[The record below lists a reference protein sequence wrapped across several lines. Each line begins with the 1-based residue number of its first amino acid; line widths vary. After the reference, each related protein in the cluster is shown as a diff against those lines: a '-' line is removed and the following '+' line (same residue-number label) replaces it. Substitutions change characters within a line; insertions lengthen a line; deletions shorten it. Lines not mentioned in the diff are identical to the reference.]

1 MEEAKKKRKSKGKFH
16 RAYNRAGEGLSEDEE
31 EEVLKKIHED
41 LEDAYKVVEEKTELL
56 IEALDT
62 GDGTGDEES
71 NRLEE
76 DIKGMYNE
84 LCEIRKRLAKLK
96 MEEKKR
102 AKAEEKE
109 LKEVRVY
116 GETKAETIKIKR
128 LQAPNF
134 NGNIRDY
141 PSFKRDYE
149 NHMEKFYG
157 KDPFA
162 LKNCLSG
169 EALIHVQAVDDNY
182 DEMMQRLDFKYGRP
196 EKLVDVVINE
206 LKPLKKI
213 DDNDNKRFIQMV
225 DIIERSYLDLNKL
238 NVQHEINTTSML
250 GQFERKMPPTR
261 LHEWV
266 LIKQTHLAG
275 ESQFEGFLK
284 YIKLQRN
291 AMEYTEEDLRQIPL
305 KGRVNIVCDRIEGE
319 RDNPIQ
325 KQLDEILKGLAH
337 VVDIVSRT
345 GADGKGLREIPR
357 KRERCFFH
365 ESDNH
370 DIGDCTAFS
379 ALTVKNRFE
388 MAKAKRSCFCCLQV
402 GHMSIN
408 CANKQGCKIMIK
420 IKIKIKIM

>member
-1 MEEAKKKRKSKGKFH
+1 M
-16 RAYNRAGEGLSEDEE
+16 
-31 EEVLKKIHED
+31 KKIHED
-41 LEDAYKVVEEKTELL
+41 LEDAYKVVEEKT
-56 IEALDT
+56 
-62 GDGTGDEES
+62 GNEES
-71 NRLEE
+71 NRLE

-109 LKEVRVY
+109 LKEARVY

-134 NGNIRDY
+134 SGNIRDY

-149 NHMEKFYG
+149 NHMEKFHG

-162 LKNCLSG
+162 IKNCLSG

-206 LKPLKKI
+206 LKGLKKI
-213 DDNDNKRFIQMV
+213 DNDNKRFIQMV
-225 DIIERSYLDLNKL
+225 DIIEGSYLDLKKL
-238 NVQHEINTTSML
+238 NVQHEMNTTSML

-261 LHEWV
+261 LHEWA

-291 AMEYTEEDLRQIPL
+291 AMEYTEKDLRQIPL
-305 KGRVNIVCDRIEGE
+305 KGRINTVCDRIEGE
-319 RDNPIQ
+319 KDNPIQ
-325 KQLDEILKGLAH
+325 KQLDAIRLGTCGRYC
-337 VVDIVSRT
+337 VQNWSRW
-345 GADGKGLREIPR
+345 
-357 KRERCFFH
+357 
-365 ESDNH
+365 
-370 DIGDCTAFS
+370 
-379 ALTVKNRFE
+379 
-388 MAKAKRSCFCCLQV
+388 
-402 GHMSIN
+402 
-408 CANKQGCKIMIK
+408 
-420 IKIKIKIM
+420 